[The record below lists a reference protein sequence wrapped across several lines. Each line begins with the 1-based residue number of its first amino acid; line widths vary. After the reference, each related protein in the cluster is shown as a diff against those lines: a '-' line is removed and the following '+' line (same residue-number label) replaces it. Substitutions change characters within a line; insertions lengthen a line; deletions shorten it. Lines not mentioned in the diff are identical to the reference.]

1 MAGARRSG
9 RITKEISIFLCG
21 TDISGHIFSE
31 ETKTVVLSRHGAGI
45 LSRHK
50 LVPDEILTI
59 RLAGTSAEA
68 PLRLVGQMG
77 QETRGYTYGVEFLD
91 PELDF
96 WELKFPPPLQWH
108 SNPDSTL
115 ECCICHAREVVRQSE
130 VEADVYAL
138 LRNIL
143 RFCPT
148 CGTSTAWHAAPD
160 DGSASPDIP
169 LGAARRAASPVL
181 VKQAVPARAEMSL
194 VGSLTANSYSDGTSS
209 SLDQEVYAAE
219 TLVDTLESSA
229 TQPFVPQNAP
239 QSSSQM
245 APPISSNGKNNRRR
259 YLRSQVHFTVRVR
272 HADLGDETVES
283 DDISKGGFSFRSL
296 KAYPQDCLI
305 EAAVPYTP
313 GWDAIFVSARI
324 KHIEGLPG
332 GTLFRY
338 GAAYTLPPKSPR
350 NS

>member
-9 RITKEISIFLCG
+9 RITREISIFLCG
-21 TDISGHIFSE
+21 TDNSGHIFSE

-50 LVPDEILTI
+50 LAADELLTI
-59 RLAGTSAEA
+59 RLAGTSAETG
-68 PLRLVGQMG
+68 LRLVGQIG

-108 SNPDSTL
+108 SDPDATL
-115 ECCICHAREVVRQSE
+115 ECGICHDREVVRQSE

-148 CGTSTAWHAAPD
+148 CGTSTSWHAATD
-160 DGSASPDIP
+160 DGSSSREIRP
-169 LGAARRAASPVL
+169 GAARRPLAPAL
-181 VKQAVPARAEMSL
+181 VKQAVPDQAVLSL
-194 VGSLTANSYSDGTSS
+194 VGSRTGNSRSEEISPPLSDE
-209 SLDQEVYAAE
+209 EVYAAG

-229 TQPFVPQNAP
+229 ALPVL
-239 QSSSQM
+239 
-245 APPISSNGKNNRRR
+245 PPAAAQIATSISSNGKTNRRR
-259 YLRSQVHFTVRVR
+259 HLRSQVHFTARVR

-296 KAYPQDCLI
+296 KSYPADSLI

-324 KHIEGLPG
+324 KHVEGLPG
-332 GTLFRY
+332 GALFRY
-338 GAAYTLPPKSPR
+338 GAAYTKPPKSTR
-350 NS
+350 DS